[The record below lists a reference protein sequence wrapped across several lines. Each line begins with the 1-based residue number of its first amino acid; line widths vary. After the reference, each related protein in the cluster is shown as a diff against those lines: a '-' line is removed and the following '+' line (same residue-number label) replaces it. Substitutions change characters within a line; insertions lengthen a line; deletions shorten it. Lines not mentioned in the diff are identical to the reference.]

1 MTSLEFYGI
10 RRPGNIQ
17 EEYKK
22 PYFILFNGVTDAL
35 TALKDQNYGL
45 VKSFLTRAQ
54 QQAEEAF
61 ISGDEDTGKRE

>member
-1 MTSLEFYGI
+1 M
-10 RRPGNIQ
+10 Q

-45 VKSFLTRAQ
+45 VKSLLTRAQ

-61 ISGDEDTGKRE
+61 ISEDENTGKKE